1 MGKLGGRNHRNFKP
15 CNKLV
20 TQLDLDQEV
29 KALFEIHGLKG
40 SVPVSIT
47 PGVESAVKLLEDP
60 RLKFITR

>member
-1 MGKLGGRNHRNFKP
+1 M
-15 CNKLV
+15 V